1 MIPPWNGGK
10 EDAACGLRDSVVT
23 TRQRVFEWSF
33 AMPRMPKCLL
43 VDDSESMLHL
53 LSMFMENLGFE
64 SLTARD
70 GDEGIA
76 VVRDRHPDLVVSDI
90 HMPNRNGLLLLQD
103 IRRLN
108 PHLPVILIT
117 GFVSAKADLNS
128 ITEEPDAF
136 MEKPFSLEQLKETVS
151 RLQPGIE
158 RAWTVH

>member
-1 MIPPWNGGK
+1 
-10 EDAACGLRDSVVT
+10 LRDSVVT
-23 TRQRVFEWSF
+23 IKRRVFEWSF
-33 AMPRMPKCLL
+33 AMPAMPKCLL

-64 SLTARD
+64 PLTARD
-70 GDEGIA
+70 GDEGMA
-76 VVRDRHPDLVVSDI
+76 VVREKHPDLVVSDI